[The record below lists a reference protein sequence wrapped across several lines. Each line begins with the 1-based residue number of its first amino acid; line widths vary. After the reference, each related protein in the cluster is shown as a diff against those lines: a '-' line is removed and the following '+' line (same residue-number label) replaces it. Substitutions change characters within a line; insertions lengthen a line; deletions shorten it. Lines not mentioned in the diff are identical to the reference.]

1 MTKEVKTLRE
11 LVRQKQ
17 YHNLI
22 FDLDETLTRL
32 DLPWEEWIE
41 QVTAS
46 LPPDMAEK
54 LEQLLAVDG
63 APWGEVVNEQI
74 IKDTAF
80 YNRFITICQDFE
92 AKHFAHTPYHDLV
105 QILPEFKAEGCELF
119 LWTSN
124 TRQTAERALLE
135 LGVRQLFT
143 QLLTR
148 EDIKLGKPHV
158 EGWGKFAFSNQD
170 PSLSLMIGDSQN
182 DALAAQ
188 AGGIAYYKI
197 SFFK

>member
-1 MTKEVKTLRE
+1 MTKEVESLIE

-17 YHNLI
+17 YQNLI

-32 DLPWEEWIE
+32 DLPWEKWIE

-54 LEQLLAVDG
+54 LEQLLAIDG

-74 IKDTAF
+74 TQDTDF
-80 YNRFITICQDFE
+80 YNQFIKICQDFE
-92 AKHFAHTPYHDLV
+92 AKHFAHTPYHDL
-105 QILPEFKAEGCELF
+105 IKALPQFKEQGCKLF

-124 TRQTAERALLE
+124 TRQTAERALVE

-148 EDIKLGKPHV
+148 EDTRLGKPHV
-158 EGWGKFAFSNQD
+158 EGWSQFPFSSQD
-170 PSLSLMIGDSQN
+170 TGLSLMIGDSQN

-188 AGGIAYYKI
+188 ARGVAYYKI